1 MSLES
6 IFEEHRSLLFSI
18 AYRMLGSAMEA
29 EDMVQ
34 ETYLR
39 FMGTD
44 PESIRS
50 PRSYLSTVITRL
62 CLDTLKS
69 AKTQR
74 EAYIGPWLPEPMLT
88 EGPLAPTDERTPDHL
103 LSRYEDIS
111 LAFLTMLESL
121 SPVERAVFLLRE
133 VFDYDYD
140 EIAKVVEKSPANCRQ
155 LYSRARQHIEAGKAR
170 FSPPPEKQEQMLA
183 QFFSAIDSGD
193 LEGLQS
199 MLAQDVML
207 WSDGG
212 GKVAAATRPLSGTEA
227 IARFL
232 IGINQRAPDGV
243 TRTFNRINGAP
254 AALVWYQGQIR
265 VVVTFSADED
275 HILALRLIGNPDKL
289 RYLQR
294 QLADQQK

>member
-1 MSLES
+1 MSPEDT
-6 IFEEHRSLLFSI
+6 FEQHRSLLFSI

-39 FMGTD
+39 FMGVD

-50 PRSYLSTVITRL
+50 PRSFLCTVITRL
-62 CLDTLKS
+62 CLDYLKS

-88 EGPLAPTDERTPDHL
+88 EGPLAPADEDTPDHL
-103 LSRYEDIS
+103 ISRYEDIS
-111 LAFLTMLESL
+111 LAFLTVLESL

-140 EIAKVVEKSPANCRQ
+140 EIAAVVEKSPANCRQ
-155 LYSRARQHIEAGKAR
+155 LYSRARQHIDDGKAR
-170 FSPPPEKQEQMLA
+170 FSPPPEKQERMLA
-183 QFFSAIDSGD
+183 QFFSAISSGD
-193 LEGLQS
+193 VNGLQS
-199 MLAQDVML
+199 MLAQDAML

-212 GKVAAATRPLSGTEA
+212 GKIAAATRPLSGAET
-227 IARFL
+227 IARFM
-232 IGINQRAPDGV
+232 IGINQKAPDGV
-243 TRTFNRINGAP
+243 TRTFNQVNGAP
-254 AALVWYQGQIR
+254 AAVVWHEGQIR
-265 VVVTFSADED
+265 VVVTFSADDD

-294 QLADQQK
+294 QLTDG

>member
-6 IFEEHRSLLFSI
+6 IFEEHRNLLFSI

-39 FMGTD
+39 FMGSD
-44 PESIRS
+44 VESIRS

-62 CLDTLKS
+62 CLDYLKS

-88 EGPLAPTDERTPDHL
+88 EGPLAPADEHTPDHL
-103 LSRYEDIS
+103 VSRYEDIS
-111 LAFLTMLESL
+111 LAFLTMLENL

-140 EIAKVVEKSPANCRQ
+140 EIATVVEKSPANCRQ
-155 LYSRARQHIEAGKAR
+155 LYSRARQHIESGKAR
-170 FSPPPEKQEQMLA
+170 FNPPPAKQEQMLA

-193 LEGLQS
+193 LDGLRS
-199 MLAQDVML
+199 MLAKDVML

-212 GKVAAATRPLSGTEA
+212 GKIAAATRPLSGTEA

-232 IGINQRAPDGV
+232 IGINQKAPAGV
-243 TRTFNRINGAP
+243 TRTFNQINGAP
-254 AALVWYQGQIR
+254 AAIVWYEGQIR
-265 VVVTFSADED
+265 VVVTFSAEED

-289 RYLQR
+289 RYLQY
-294 QLADQQK
+294 QLTGQ